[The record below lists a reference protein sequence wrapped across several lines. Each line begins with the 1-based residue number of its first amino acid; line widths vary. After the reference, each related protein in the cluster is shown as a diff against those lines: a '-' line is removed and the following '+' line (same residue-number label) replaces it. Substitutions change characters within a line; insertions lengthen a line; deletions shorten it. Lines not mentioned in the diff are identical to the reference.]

1 MIARVARFNFPSLR
15 HVEEAKRNGRGRVG
29 PSLARQPGFVAI
41 YFGWINELEGFSITV
56 FENRDSADAAGATMN
71 AQPLLPGQVPE
82 LLPTP
87 VSVRF
92 YDVAHAVVHDR
103 LPVSGRL
110 GYLTLAPG
118 QTEASA
124 DRWATESFGPTL
136 KSVAGLCQAYLLAD
150 PDSPER
156 AALTFWTGPDPMES
170 GGAAIGSWQT
180 RETAQ
185 GRAPAYLGTEEF
197 VLTLGEGVD
206 APIVVAAVPNTMPQP
221 V

>member
-1 MIARVARFNFPSLR
+1 MIARVARFKFPSLR
-15 HVEEAKRNGRGRVG
+15 HVEEAKRNGQGRVA

-41 YFGWINELEGFSITV
+41 YFGLINELEGFSISI
-56 FENRDSADAAGATMN
+56 FENRESAETAGATMN

-82 LLPTP
+82 MLPTP

-92 YDVAHAVVHDR
+92 YDVAHAVVHDG

-110 GYLTLAPG
+110 GFLALAPG
-118 QTEASA
+118 QKEASA
-124 DRWATESFGPTL
+124 DRWALESFGPML
-136 KSVAGLCQAYLLAD
+136 KTVAGLCQAYLLAD

-156 AALTFWTGPDPMES
+156 AALTFWTGPDAMES
-170 GGAAIGSWQT
+170 GQAAIGSWQS
-180 RETAQ
+180 REAAE
-185 GRAPAYLGTEEF
+185 GRAPAYLAAEVF

-206 APIVVAAVPNTMPQP
+206 APIVAAGVPNTMPQP